1 MYEVWMNAFV
11 PFFIKYV
18 TNMPLICK
26 EKCLIINTKIRSPGL
41 PAEQV
46 LIFLLMLTLT
56 TKLINESAEAW
67 FKNL

>member
-1 MYEVWMNAFV
+1 M
-11 PFFIKYV
+11 KYGQIHLFLF
-18 TNMPLICK
+18 NMPFICK

-56 TKLINESAEAW
+56 TKLINESAETW